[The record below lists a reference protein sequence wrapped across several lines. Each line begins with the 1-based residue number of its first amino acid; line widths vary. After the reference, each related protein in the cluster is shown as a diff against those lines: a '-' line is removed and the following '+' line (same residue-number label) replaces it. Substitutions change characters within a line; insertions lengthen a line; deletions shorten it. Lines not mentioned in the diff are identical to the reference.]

1 MDNNIQKVSYFS
13 RETNNLK
20 QSVVNIN
27 QNNNENNSKDN
38 SLDPNTNNNN
48 NNNQNEYKKDT
59 QVVVEFNCCGTPHFT
74 FGKTLFFY
82 CPNSLKDTEISN
94 KYYST
99 TVNLSELPDP
109 PFSIGPECKH
119 HFFNFIF
126 IKKLKLLYLL
136 FHACL

>member
-1 MDNNIQKVSYFS
+1 MHNDNQRISYFS
-13 RETNNLK
+13 RETKNLK
-20 QSVVNIN
+20 QSSININ
-27 QNNNENNSKDN
+27 QNNDIKSNEN
-38 SLDPNTNNNN
+38 SLERNTNNNN
-48 NNNQNEYKKDT
+48 NNNQNVNKKDT

-82 CPNSLKDTEISN
+82 CPNSLKNTEISN

-119 HFFNFIF
+119 YFFIF
-126 IKKLKLLYLL
+126 NLYKKIKLLYLPL
-136 FHACL
+136 HACL